1 MHVVVLVFLGISL
14 WIPGAIGETDS
25 DLFHQRTDLS
35 VMGTELIVEAYGLSS
50 SHVATAVSAAIAEL
64 RRVENV
70 MTSWRDS
77 PLMAL
82 NARSGQGPQAVALE
96 LAQIVSRGLE
106 LGRLT
111 DGAFDITFAGVGNL
125 WDFRRSPPVIPS
137 KKEIDAALP
146 LVGYERVTVNPVDVT
161 VDLPA
166 GMKVG
171 LGGMAKGYG
180 VDRAMDILMEHGIQH
195 GVVDAGGDM
204 KVLGL
209 QNGKPWE
216 IAIKHPRVSDWAIAV
231 LKISNQTVVTSGDY
245 ERFFEVNGKRYHH
258 ILDPRTGYPATG
270 CMSATVVSPS
280 AEYGDALATA
290 ICVMGSQKAGKLV
303 AQLPHVEAL
312 WVDRKGDVHVS
323 DGLRGALTSRQG
335 EKPDF
340 SPQVELTSQKSVIGG
355 RHVSYAD

>member
-1 MHVVVLVFLGISL
+1 MRVVVLAFLGMSL
-14 WIPGAIGETDS
+14 WTRPAVAEVHA
-25 DLFHQRTDLS
+25 DLVHLRRDLR
-35 VMGTELIVEAYGLSS
+35 VMGTDLIVEAYGPSS
-50 SHVATAVSAAIAEL
+50 SHVATAVSEAIVEL
-64 RRVENV
+64 QRVEDV

-77 PLMAL
+77 PLMKL
-82 NARSGQGPQAVALE
+82 NTRAGLGPQEVALE
-96 LAQIVSRGLE
+96 LAQIVGRGLE

-111 DGAFDITFAGVGNL
+111 EGAFDITFAGVGNL
-125 WDFRRSPPVIPS
+125 WDFQRYPPTVPSP
-137 KKEIDAALP
+137 KKIEAALL
-146 LVGYERVTVNPVDVT
+146 LVGYERVTVNPVDAT

-166 GMKVG
+166 GTKVG

-180 VDRAMDILMEHGIQH
+180 VDRAMDVLMEHGIQH

-209 QNGKPWE
+209 ENGMPWE
-216 IAIKHPRVSDWAIAV
+216 IAIKHPRVRDWAIAI

-245 ERFFEVNGKRYHH
+245 ERFFEVDGKRYHH

-290 ICVMGSQKAGKLV
+290 ICVMGSKKAEKLV

-312 WVDRKGDVHVS
+312 WVDMKGDVHVS

-335 EKPDF
+335 AKRDF
-340 SPQVELTSQKSVIGG
+340 SSQIEATPQ
-355 RHVSYAD
+355 